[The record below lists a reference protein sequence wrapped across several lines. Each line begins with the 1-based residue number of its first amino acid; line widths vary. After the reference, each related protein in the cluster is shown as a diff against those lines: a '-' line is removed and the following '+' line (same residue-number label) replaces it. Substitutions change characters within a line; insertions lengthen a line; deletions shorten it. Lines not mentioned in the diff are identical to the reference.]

1 VLDPSAYLSFLAQAL
16 EEDVGRGDRT
26 TMALVPAGAE
36 GAADLVSHESG
47 VLAGPSLVEPL
58 VRILDPG
65 ARVEELVADGSAVG
79 EGTVVAAIRGKAR
92 AILGAERTALN
103 VVRHLSGVATHARRF
118 VDAVRGFKVRVLD
131 TRKTTPGWRDL
142 EKYAVR
148 CGGAENHRA
157 RLDDAAL
164 VKENHLIEAFGS
176 TGPAAIREAVAR
188 LRTSLPRG
196 MPLLV
201 EAEDQAEVE
210 AAAEAGADV
219 VLLDGFDVDGLRR
232 AVAWVQALAPP
243 RPLLEATGGITLEAV
258 RAVAETGVDRI
269 SVGAIT
275 HSAPALD
282 LSIRHRA
289 RPPA

>member
-1 VLDPSAYLSFLAQAL
+1 MLDPSAYLSFLAQAL

-26 TMALVPAGAE
+26 TLALVPTGTD
-36 GAADLVSHESG
+36 GTADLVSHESG
-47 VLAGPSLVEPL
+47 VLAGLSLVEPL

-65 ARVEELVADGSAVG
+65 ASVQGLVADGAAVRD
-79 EGTVVAAIRGKAR
+79 GTVIATIHGKAR

-103 VVRHLSGVATHARRF
+103 IVRHLSGVATHARRF
-118 VDAVRGFKVRVLD
+118 VDAVRGLKVVVLD

-164 VKENHLIEAFGS
+164 VKENHLIEAFGR
-176 TGPAAIREAVAR
+176 TGPAAIREAVAK
-188 LRTSLPRG
+188 LRTSLPKG

-210 AAAEAGADV
+210 AAAKAGADV
-219 VLLDGFDVDGLRR
+219 VLLDGFGLDGLRR
-232 AVAWVQALAPP
+232 AVAWVRALPSP
-243 RPLLEATGGITLEAV
+243 RPLLEATGGITLETV
-258 RAVAETGVDRI
+258 RAVAGTGVDRI

-289 RPPA
+289 RPSA